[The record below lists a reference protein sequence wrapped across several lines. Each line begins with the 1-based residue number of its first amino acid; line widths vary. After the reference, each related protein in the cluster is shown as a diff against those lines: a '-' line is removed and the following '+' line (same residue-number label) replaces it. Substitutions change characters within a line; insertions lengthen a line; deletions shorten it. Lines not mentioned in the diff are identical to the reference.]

1 MTWPGHLSGNIFY
14 RCCLP
19 EGHQIGQPGPL
30 IREIKAEE
38 ITALKEKF
46 AGNQES
52 RSKASSPPKAVIIDK
67 DNVKKLE
74 LEVKAQGDFVRN
86 LKASK
91 ADKATIAD
99 AVEKLKSLKL
109 DLTIAEGK
117 DPSQNAGGGNKKG
130 KKK

>member
-1 MTWPGHLSGNIFY
+1 MQSKITSRNIFCY
-14 RCCLP
+14 RCCLS

-38 ITALKEKF
+38 IETLKKKF

-52 RSKASSPPKAVIIDK
+52 RAKSSSPPKTDVVIDK
-67 DNVKKLE
+67 DKVKKLE
-74 LEVKAQGDFVRN
+74 DEVKTQGDFVRN

-99 AVEKLKSLKL
+99 AVEKLKNLKL

-117 DPSQNAGGGNKKG
+117 DPNAGGGNKKG

>member
-1 MTWPGHLSGNIFY
+1 MG
-14 RCCLP
+14 
-19 EGHQIGQPGPL
+19 PGPL

-38 ITALKEKF
+38 IEIFKKKF

-52 RSKASSPPKAVIIDK
+52 RAKSSPPPKTDVVIDK
-67 DNVKKLE
+67 DKVKKLE
-74 LEVKAQGDFVRN
+74 DEVKTQGDFVRN

-117 DPSQNAGGGNKKG
+117 DPNAGGGNKKG
-130 KKK
+130 KK